1 MIKVIG
7 DIMLDRWILG
17 TADRMSPEAPVPVL
31 LENDQRY
38 SIGGAGNLALNL
50 GNLNVELS
58 LHGSVGADKEGYK
71 IIELLK
77 DYTSITSSEVA
88 KVVKVVKVAKVVKVE
103 KVVEVVKVAKLK
115 KVVVVRV
122 VKVVKL

>member
-77 DYTSITSSEVA
+77 DA
-88 KVVKVVKVAKVVKVE
+88 CPDWDFE
-103 KVVEVVKVAKLK
+103 KVPGAGHNAPLMHPEWINPKIRNFLNNSPNG
-115 KVVVVRV
+115 RE
-122 VKVVKL
+122 